1 MGSAGVESNV
11 SQRAASNLGEKRR
24 IAAAAAPFLR
34 GAEMVFI
41 DEGGGGDAESSDRIP
56 KFLLPVVHHRLAHG
70 GEVRRSAL
78 VVAAWARY
86 AEGADEQGQPIDVVD
101 QRRDEVME
109 RARKT
114 RTEPLPAPRWSAGLQ
129 SFHTGAD
136 H

>member
-1 MGSAGVESNV
+1 
-11 SQRAASNLGEKRR
+11 
-24 IAAAAAPFLR
+24 
-34 GAEMVFI
+34 
-41 DEGGGGDAESSDRIP
+41 
-56 KFLLPVVHHRLAHG
+56 VVQHRLAHG

-109 RARKT
+109 RARKN

-129 SFHTGAD
+129 SFHTRAD